1 MSKKNTPF
9 LAVIWSLLEKLSSQL
24 VSFSIGVVLARLLTP
39 NEYGIVGL
47 TAIFI
52 SLSDTFIDSGF
63 ANGLIRKIDRT
74 EKDLATAFYFNV
86 AVGAVAYTALWLCSP
101 LIANFFNEP
110 LLTPLVK
117 IVGFSVLLH
126 SLCIVQTAILTSKLN
141 IKLQTIINLSGQI
154 PAGLIAIVLAY
165 NGWGVYALALQTVI
179 SAAIRTILLWLF
191 AKWRPHEK
199 FSKESFKYLFGFGSK
214 LLGANL
220 IGTIFNEIYSVL
232 IGKFFTKAD
241 LGFFTKAN
249 GLKNNVNSVSSGIVS
264 KVALPV
270 LSKYQNDISSLR
282 DHFRE
287 VMRLLI
293 MIIAPLSAFL
303 CFSGHDIIIFL
314 WTDKWEPAVLFFQI
328 LVAGAM
334 WNPIGQ
340 LSLSLLQVV
349 NRTGLILKLEFP
361 KKASYTILIIIG
373 IQYGVIGL
381 AIAQFFINFV
391 GNLINLHPTKK
402 ILNYSYFHQL
412 FDVVKYMALAYPLA
426 WVTSL
431 PINTNIPLV
440 NIGAAFSLFVPTYCM
455 ALFVIRDSVALKYFS
470 KVATKLKSKA

>member
-1 MSKKNTPF
+1 MAKKNTPF
-9 LAVIWSLLEKLSSQL
+9 IAVIWSLLERLSSQV
-24 VSFSIGVVLARLLTP
+24 VSFCIGVVLARLLTP

-47 TAIFI
+47 TTIFI

-86 AVGAVAYTALWLCSP
+86 AVGVVAYIALWFCSP

-110 LLTPLVK
+110 LLIPLVK
-117 IVGFSVLLH
+117 IVGLSVLLH
-126 SLCIVQTAILTSKLN
+126 SLCIVQTAILTAKLN
-141 IKLQTIINLSGQI
+141 IRLQTIINLSGQI
-154 PAGLIAIVLAY
+154 PAGLIAIALAY

-179 SAAIRTILLWLF
+179 SATIRTALLWIF
-191 AKWRPHEK
+191 AKWRPHER

-220 IGTIFNEIYSVL
+220 IGTVFNEIYSVL

-241 LGFFTKAN
+241 LGFFSKAN
-249 GLKNNVNSVSSGIVS
+249 GLKNNVNSVSSGIVQ

-270 LSKYQNDISSLR
+270 LSKYQNDIPSLR

-303 CFSGHDIIIFL
+303 CFSGYDIIIFL

-349 NRTGLILKLEFP
+349 NRTDVILKLEFP
-361 KKASYTILIIIG
+361 KKASYVVLIAIG

-381 AIAQFFINFV
+381 AVAQFFINFV
-391 GNLINLHPTKK
+391 GNLMNLHPTKK
-402 ILNYSYFHQL
+402 ILQYSYLLQL
-412 FDVVKYMALAYPLA
+412 LDLVKYMIVAFPLA
-426 WVTSL
+426 WVIRL
-431 PINTNIPLV
+431 PIQTEIPLL
-440 NIGAAFSLFVPTYCM
+440 NIGLSLLLFMPAYCI
-455 ALFVIRDSVALKYFS
+455 ALFIIRDSVALKYFGKIKS
-470 KVATKLKSKA
+470 KLKHT